1 MNNLEVDKSI
11 LRRTEVTTAAVGAFV
26 VGVIYRQPEL
36 SVAGLAVG
44 GVEILSLL
52 SEGLDYIDWRAE
64 RAEVVTLAE
73 QITAEAAE

>member
-1 MNNLEVDKSI
+1 
-11 LRRTEVTTAAVGAFV
+11 
-26 VGVIYRQPEL
+26 
-36 SVAGLAVG
+36 VAGLAVG